1 MKIIRISTEQLLKQR
16 LDSLILRM
24 KVEKGA

>member
-16 LDSLILRM
+16 LDSLILGM